1 MEYILKVNLN
11 EFADD
16 LDVDY
21 ERKRK
26 NQGYFLVFG
35 LSNWGEGIISE
46 EKTEEWS
53 RNKNIGLGCVKLEM
67 FIRYPSAKSGTQEKV
82 RTRHINFKVMGPAEI
97 T

>member
-11 EFADD
+11 EFADE

-26 NQGYFLVFG
+26 NQGHFLVFG

-46 EKTEEWS
+46 EKIEELS
-53 RNKNIGLGCVKLEM
+53 RNKNIDLTRVKLEI
-67 FIRYPSAKSGTQEKV
+67 FTRYPSA
-82 RTRHINFKVMGPAEI
+82 
-97 T
+97 